1 MADSPEAPST
11 PSTTDRSLADQ
22 SDEPIIELSERGRAL
37 IEETAELVVEL
48 PD

>member
-1 MADSPEAPST
+1 MAEGTEAPST
-11 PSTTDRSLADQ
+11 PSTTDRSLANQ
-22 SDEPIIELSERGRAL
+22 PDEPIIELSERGRAL